1 MTPRSVDQIGKWAHS
16 NGLTRL
22 DAPQLGAC
30 RRMVRDEIEHMSQYY
45 PHADQADAYYARLGW
60 LNKLLRLIGD

>member
-1 MTPRSVDQIGKWAHS
+1 MTPQSVDQIGKLALT
-16 NGLTRL
+16 NGLSRL

-30 RRMVRDEIEHMSQYY
+30 RRMVKDEIERMAGFC

-60 LNKLLRLIGD
+60 LNKLLRMIGD